1 MKDTNKNER
10 RDHQRTSRPSSM
22 TLVMGLPE
30 ILSNVFVFLDRRSLF
45 TCLQV
50 SRLWLACGRTLSW
63 QMPTICVSQLQSL
76 FCRTHGV
83 KKTKKAS
90 YGNLDIFN
98 HSHRFRFLTIVVDP
112 GFVLAPSGLASRI
125 LRLLRVQKAGL
136 QAEGPRNLISLSVRA
151 RKIYTLKTHRDTM
164 TWFYRLVGT
173 VLLQN
178 PGIQDLE
185 WDAGGDISTAEFVDS
200 VLVHTNTN
208 LRRLSI
214 YGNHQNHEIRI
225 FEHLIK
231 TQGVPKIQ
239 ENTPAIAEAGS
250 GGNHLAGDN
259 KSRGLEELVLKNV
272 KHSSRFLN
280 GGLRGTEAL
289 RHVSGVISIRALTL
303 VDYEVNDVWSYLEP
317 LQVRR
322 GKLMVILE
330 RCPNLER
337 LCVTFDISGT
347 CTSFDISDTD
357 SSTSLSS
364 SSSQSSITATS
375 TTSTVSTTS
384 ATSSSSF
391 VSTTSTVSSTSST
404 STASTAPTLS
414 PTTALDSSYNT
425 FFGNLKNCFRYTDSP
440 RKPGL
445 LTEADDF
452 VDELYRNCP
461 KICEIEFGIAYQFT
475 TAHWT
480 EMIRRYGPQLRALSV
495 WGNVCQFDA
504 SVFMT
509 MIGPPFSH
517 PSREQLHCM
526 TRLNIN
532 GMNHLHDCAWMALQ
546 HLPQLKEFRARD
558 VPLDARHLI
567 MKDGW
572 ICKGLEVLEI
582 LILVPKHP
590 SSPKEIQHWCYTQE
604 QWVRGTGRCQCHGV
618 DPIVSNRIEKYD
630 AGHRYNDWIQTKP
643 PLKEIQPTKKRRS
656 LSEDENE
663 GMIKRRKRTNAY
675 CKEIQFQVCEMLGRL
690 TQLRELRIE
699 GERDIMINGFEWDC
713 LELTLETGLDH
724 LAPLQ
729 NLETLMVYTL
739 DEELGGKEELEW
751 IVRNWVYYG
760 TSYNDDPFLTTSL
773 KFKKLIGISGRGMDR
788 TIEETRANVGWLQE
802 QCPALEVRV
811 M

>member
-1 MKDTNKNER
+1 
-10 RDHQRTSRPSSM
+10 
-22 TLVMGLPE
+22 
-30 ILSNVFVFLDRRSLF
+30 
-45 TCLQV
+45 
-50 SRLWLACGRTLSW
+50 
-63 QMPTICVSQLQSL
+63 MPTLCVSQLQSL
-76 FCRTHGV
+76 FCRVHAV
-83 KKTKKAS
+83 KKAKKAS

-112 GFVLAPSGLASRI
+112 DFALTPSGLASRV

-151 RKIYTLKTHRDTM
+151 RQIYTLKMHRDIVTR
-164 TWFYRLVGT
+164 FYRLVGI

-178 PGIQDLE
+178 PEIQELE

-214 YGNHQNHEIRI
+214 YGDHQNHEIRI
-225 FEHLIK
+225 FEHLIR

-239 ENTPAIAEAGS
+239 ENTPAIVEAGS
-250 GGNHLAGDN
+250 GGNHHAGDN
-259 KSRGLEELVLKNV
+259 KSRGLEDLVLKNV
-272 KHSSRFLN
+272 RHGSRFLN

-289 RHVSGVISIRALTL
+289 RHVPGVLSIRALTL

-317 LQVRR
+317 LQARR
-322 GKLMVILE
+322 GKLMAILE

-347 CTSFDISDTD
+347 CASFDID
-357 SSTSLSS
+357 SSTLPSS
-364 SSSQSSITATS
+364 SSSESSITSIS
-375 TTSTVSTTS
+375 TTSTSPTTS
-384 ATSSSSF
+384 ATSS
-391 VSTTSTVSSTSST
+391 TVSSTP
-404 STASTAPTLS
+404 TASTAPT
-414 PTTALDSSYNT
+414 TALDPSYNT

-445 LTEADDF
+445 FTEDDDF

-461 KICEIEFGIAYQFT
+461 KLCEIEFGIAYQFT

-504 SVFMT
+504 SVFMA

-517 PSREQLHCM
+517 PSRDQLHCM

-546 HLPQLKEFRARD
+546 HLPRLKEFRARD

-604 QWVRGTGRCQCHGV
+604 QWVPV
-618 DPIVSNRIEKYD
+618 ISNRIEKYD

-656 LSEDENE
+656 LSEDEDE

-675 CKEIQFQVCEMLGRL
+675 CKEVQFQVCEMLGRL

-724 LAPLQ
+724 LASLQ

-751 IVRNWVYYG
+751 IARNWVYHG
-760 TSYNDDPFLTTSL
+760 MVYNVDPFLMPSL
-773 KFKKLIGISGRGMDR
+773 KFKKLIGISGRGVGR